1 MNVVFF
7 ATLLSYM
14 VILPFIIGLA
24 YKVSLVSFDRK
35 LIIGFLITFLGNVFI
50 FMPATTFV
58 LFMIKCFY

>member
-1 MNVVFF
+1 
-7 ATLLSYM
+7 M

-58 LFMIKCFY
+58 LFMIKCFYV